1 MSSVDIWVVDHVSG
15 KSFLW
20 WYKIPRT
27 RAGRMVS
34 RWSDGSSSLVVVATG
49 SKVLLPLVKAEQ
61 EV

>member
-1 MSSVDIWVVDHVSG
+1 MSSVDVWVVDHLNGASL
-15 KSFLW
+15 LW
-20 WYKIPRT
+20 WSGIPRT